1 MKYKEMV
8 LLEDLVEHCSPEHDY
23 KISFILDNKT
33 LCIGDFRKRKT
44 KQSVSTDDYSVIH
57 SEKLLND
64 YMNFVYNNEQIK
76 KYAVDLF
83 AYFEEYVDDYQKEK
97 FENHLLASMTAF
109 LTDEETNPNNYLTG
123 YDGPEV
129 IYNFSTPKGQHE
141 EFQLNGREV
150 EPFSLYELKAEE
162 KL

>member
-8 LLEDLVEHCSPEHDY
+8 LLEDLVEHCSSENDY
-23 KISFILDNKT
+23 KISFMLDNKT

-44 KQSVSTDDYSVIH
+44 KQSLSTDDYSDIH

-64 YMNFVYNNEQIK
+64 YMSFIYNSEQIRQ
-76 KYAVDLF
+76 YAIDLF
-83 AYFEEYVDDYQKEK
+83 AHFQGDVEYKKEK
-97 FENHLLASMTAF
+97 LENHLLASMTAF

-129 IYNFSTPKGQHE
+129 IYNFSTPKGHHG
-141 EFQLNGREV
+141 EFVLDGREV
-150 EPFSLYELKAEE
+150 EPFSLYELTTEE
-162 KL
+162 KF